1 VKKAFLALG
10 SNLGDRWENLSRAM
24 VALAQERALALKKVS
39 SVFETE
45 PVGYLEQPDFFNLVL
60 EIETALSPEK
70 LLVRCL
76 EIETELGRVRH
87 ERWGPRNIDIDVLW
101 YDDQRVAQANL
112 TLPHPRMLERAF
124 VMVPLAEIAP
134 ELVLEGETVASR
146 AAAIAPAAR
155 IRRIGRRFSLVPP
168 HA

>member
-1 VKKAFLALG
+1 MKKAFLALG

-146 AAAIAPAAR
+146 AAAIAPGAR
-155 IRRIGRRFSLVPP
+155 IRRIDRRLSLVPP
-168 HA
+168 PA

>member
-1 VKKAFLALG
+1 MKKAFLALG

-24 VALAQERALALKKVS
+24 HALAQERALALKKVS

-45 PVGYLEQPDFFNLVL
+45 PIDYVEQPDFLNLVL
-60 EIETALSPEK
+60 QIETAFPAVK

-87 ERWGPRNIDIDVLW
+87 ERWGPRTIDIDVLW
-101 YDDQRVAQANL
+101 YDDQRVAQENL

-146 AAAIAPAAR
+146 AASIAPTAR
-155 IRRIGRRFSLVPP
+155 IRKLDRSFALVHPR
-168 HA
+168 A

>member
-1 VKKAFLALG
+1 
-10 SNLGDRWENLSRAM
+10 M